1 MPFRKGALPM
11 RRFATKET
19 IATIL
24 LVLNFA
30 DAQFCWGGTPDP
42 RAAEFAANLTRVENA
57 FASSAQIS
65 GLDYPSNEPFGDD
78 LRFRFVA
85 ANLVNP
91 YPATYVWRIR
101 PRQQAGYY
109 TTFFWGPDGDFTG
122 TSFYGAHP
130 YPDGGSTGTT
140 HKWEISIEGEDD
152 VVDEDGHSTQ
162 VIYED
167 WYQQALVVRVVNT
180 DEIEAT
186 FYWDLPD
193 TSKRIVHTTQFT
205 DYATTFGSP
214 PYPGKGLSFGDAP
227 WSIGNE
233 RLSGILRGIQIYAA
247 TLTLVDISAEI
258 ENPLSS
264 VAGSS
269 SIWYL
274 NINPTPD
281 DISDH
286 SGQGHHPAWASSAR
300 PTLWVDLED
309 RIFANGFE

>member
-1 MPFRKGALPM
+1 MM
-11 RRFATKET
+11 SRFATKET
-19 IATIL
+19 VAAIL
-24 LVLNFA
+24 LAATLAV
-30 DAQFCWGGTPDP
+30 AQSGWGMTPDQ
-42 RAAEFAANLTRVENA
+42 RAADSVATRTPVENA
-57 FASSAQIS
+57 FAASAQIS

-78 LRFRFVA
+78 LRFRFVTT
-85 ANLVNP
+85 NLLNP

-101 PRQQAGYY
+101 PRQQTGYY

-152 VVDEDGHSTQ
+152 VVDENGHSTQ
-162 VIYED
+162 VIYGD
-167 WYQQALVVRVVNT
+167 WFQQALVVRLVNA

-186 FYWDLPD
+186 FFWDLPD

-214 PYPGKGLSFGDAP
+214 PYPGKALSFGDAP

-233 RLSGILRGIQIYAA
+233 RLSGVLRGIQIYAA
-247 TLTLVDISAEI
+247 TLSLVDISAEI

-264 VAGSS
+264 VAGGS

-274 NINPTPD
+274 NINPTPN

-286 SGQGHHPAWASSAR
+286 SGHAHHPAWASSAR
-300 PTLWVDLED
+300 PALWIDLED